1 MSSPHYESYTTQHTS
16 LLFDSFIRDNPV
28 EIHAVVTVDKT
39 GEVDEIEI
47 EKVYLKSSKDYSE
60 NLTKVEIN
68 IDGLGSWNIDLDE
81 GIGVYKDVT
90 SQLEDEV
97 YDKYMEIR

>member
-16 LLFDSFIRDNPV
+16 LIFDSFIRDNPI
-28 EIHAVVTVDKT
+28 EIHAVVTVNKT
-39 GEVDEIEI
+39 GDVDEIDI

-60 NLTKVEIN
+60 NLIKVEIN
-68 IDGLGSWNIDLDE
+68 IDGLGSWNIDPDE
-81 GIGVYKDVT
+81 GVGIYKDVT

-97 YDKYMEIR
+97 YDKYIATR